1 MMSSATAPRL
11 AVCPTAQAS
20 PSRHASPRRPCRVAS
35 VETAAR
41 WSGSKAWRRPSSR
54 PRAAGASRAAA
65 MSAPNLA
72 YLPTFMPL
80 GLSKP
85 VPMELTC
92 PGVATLRR
100 DPDKATGGRAEDA
113 EAADAALAASGD
125 GSAFERLYRS
135 HAARVHSLVRR
146 MMGPETA
153 DDVTQD
159 VFIRAWQKLS
169 TFRGEAAFGTWL
181 HRVAVNVILARRTS
195 LGVERGRFDDRE
207 DALESASG
215 R

>member
-1 MMSSATAPRL
+1 
-11 AVCPTAQAS
+11 
-20 PSRHASPRRPCRVAS
+20 
-35 VETAAR
+35 
-41 WSGSKAWRRPSSR
+41 
-54 PRAAGASRAAA
+54 

-80 GLSKP
+80 GLSRP
-85 VPMELTC
+85 VPMALTC

-100 DPDKATGGRAEDA
+100 DADKATGGRAEDA

-135 HAARVHSLVRR
+135 HSARVHSLVRR
-146 MMGPETA
+146 MMGLERA

-195 LGVERGRFDDRE
+195 LGVERGRFDDSAT
-207 DALESASG
+207 ALETAPSRPHAPDIAMDFDDAVTPLPHGPRQVVVLPAVEGS
-215 R
+215 